1 MIRSLY
7 WGRAANASFTHAL
20 RSDGENT
27 CASDWRAWQE
37 RGGLIWIDL
46 EKPDRRL
53 LEAVAEVFDLHQLA
67 VTTVMAE
74 RSRPKLTTF
83 DHYFILTM
91 YGPKPLP
98 VTSERLAR
106 ETTLD
111 RVEEAELIVGER
123 FLLTIHDDHM
133 PGLENVW
140 TDHEQSETPPEDMSA
155 VVHEV
160 MDGVVDRFFPVL
172 DTMVDRVEEI
182 QEAAFVGTGE
192 LLDEARVRELF
203 SLKKQLNSLH
213 RILNPQRNAIAVL
226 AREELPFFRS
236 SGAEFQD
243 IFDHAMRQADM
254 LAVYVDLLVS
264 AREGYLVRVSNV
276 LANAAKMLLAVTLF
290 FAVPTFVFTT
300 YGMNFDHVPEASL
313 PIGHALPFLVTLA
326 ADGALFWYF
335 QRRVKLFARS

>member
-1 MIRSLY
+1 
-7 WGRAANASFTHAL
+7 L
-20 RSDGENT
+20 RSDGESA
-27 CASDWRAWQE
+27 CDSDWRTWQE
-37 RGGLIWIDL
+37 RGGLMWIDL

-53 LEAVAEVFDLHQLA
+53 MDTVAEVFGLHQVA
-67 VTTVMAE
+67 VNVAMAE
-74 RSRPKLTTF
+74 RSRPKLITF

-98 VTSERLAR
+98 VTSARLAR

-111 RVEEAELIVGER
+111 RVEEIELIVGER
-123 FLLTIHDDHM
+123 FLLTIHDDYL
-133 PGLENVW
+133 PGLEEVW
-140 TDHEQSETPPEDMSA
+140 SDHERSETPPADMSA

-160 MDGVVDRFFPVL
+160 MDGVVDLFFPVL

-182 QEAAFVGTGE
+182 QETAFVGQGE
-192 LLDEARVRELF
+192 LLDATRVRGLF
-203 SLKKQLNSLH
+203 SLKKQLNNLH

-243 IFDHAMRQADM
+243 IFDHAMRQADS

-264 AREGYLVRVSNV
+264 ARESYLVRVSNV
-276 LANAAKMLLAVTLF
+276 LANSAKMLLAVTLF
-290 FAVPTFVFTT
+290 FAVPMFVFTA
-300 YGMNFDHVPEASL
+300 YGMNFERIPELSL
-313 PIGHALPFLVTLA
+313 PIGHALPFLVTLV

-335 QRRVKLFARS
+335 QKRIGLFA